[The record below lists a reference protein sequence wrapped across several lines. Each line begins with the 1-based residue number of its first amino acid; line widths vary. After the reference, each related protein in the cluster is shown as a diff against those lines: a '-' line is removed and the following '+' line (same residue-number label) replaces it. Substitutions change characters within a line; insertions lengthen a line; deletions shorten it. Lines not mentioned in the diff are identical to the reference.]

1 MASRLMIVCF
11 FSSRRR
17 HTKCAL
23 VTGVQTCALP
33 ISNSA
38 HGVTELRNLRAV
50 FEAMQRAGMPLLI
63 HGEVTDAAVDIFD
76 REAVFIDRALT
87 GLVRDFPELRIVLE
101 HITPAEAAAFV
112 TDAGPRVAATI
123 TPQHLPINRNELF
136 AGGLRPH
143 AYCRPAIGRA
153 PCRAREGQ

>member
-1 MASRLMIVCF
+1 MRFRDWSSDVC
-11 FSSRRR
+11 SSD
-17 HTKCAL
+17 L
-23 VTGVQTCALP
+23 
-33 ISNSA
+33 
-38 HGVTELRNLRAV
+38 
-50 FEAMQRAGMPLLI
+50 LLI

-101 HITPAEAAAFV
+101 HITTAEAAAFV

-123 TPQHLPINRNELF
+123 TPQHLHINRNALF

-143 AYCRPAIGRA
+143 AYRSEEHTSEIQSQMRISYAVFCLKK
-153 PCRAREGQ
+153 